1 MGKIGIFLGKKI
13 SGFVFK
19 IDSFHGRV
27 IKLPSGEHGQI
38 IEKIAVFGATP
49 INDGGNFIV
58 FDQKIKVEQ
67 VVVNNVSALRTKIDE
82 I

>member
-1 MGKIGIFLGKKI
+1 
-13 SGFVFK
+13 
-19 IDSFHGRV
+19 
-27 IKLPSGEHGQI
+27 LPSGEHGQI